1 MTNPS
6 QTEKHIQH
14 LRAQSSPKT
23 VKIPSKLDN
32 ATDERYIPWR
42 HIQRCFKNVQY
53 VTNDEESVGF
63 MTDYKNEDAPQD
75 CALENQLP
83 SRDRA
88 RGGNRGRPPRNHSE
102 HCNSS
107 CNTAVIPGVHLDL
120 SVVSRGQRL
129 RPANPSSEDT
139 VAKRLGPLETH
150 DAFQVYTLQIHMQ
163 ILDELALLQNQ
174 VHAVRTL
181 TYELHQYPIPR
192 MFIVP
197 RKRYD
202 VKDKVSKLFAK
213 QFRLF
218 SLCDCG
224 EHTMTEGT
232 TILHEIHLVKHEGY
246 GVEQLKGPSGRASK
260 SAQMALHL
268 CDDAIR
274 YLEELQGI
282 NGGPDTTPGKM
293 DLNATEALEG
303 AGLRQL
309 EPFLRVKDQNRIFS
323 DLYQTITSQRHVKW
337 VCLYHYRDN

>member
-63 MTDYKNEDAPQD
+63 MTDYKNEEIVPWRISYHPGIV
-75 CALENQLP
+75 LEAAIEDVHQGISAIP
-83 SRDRA
+83 ETASRHTTVA
-88 RGGNRGRPPRNHSE
+88 E
-102 HCNSS
+102 
-107 CNTAVIPGVHLDL
+107 AML
-120 SVVSRGQRL
+120 
-129 RPANPSSEDT
+129 SEDT

-246 GVEQLKGPSGRASK
+246 GVEQLKGWIRIPCPDDHEA
-260 SAQMALHL
+260 AQVWL
-268 CDDAIR
+268 